1 MTEDPTFPGQGI
13 LLGLKSRRVLVGVL
27 ALCAAVAG
35 AAYATMRAPPVRS
48 APLEARLELA
58 AGEVTVDEGAG
69 SERAYSGSAL
79 HAGARVAASEGARA
93 LLRLSD
99 GSAVFLRGGAKLSL
113 SDGSVKLDAGEVWI
127 DAPPTERKPPVHRLG
142 DVEVSAVDAGLSLKV
157 EGGTSKVAATIA
169 ATIYVA
175 RGLAVVTSPA
185 GRVEVSAGE
194 QASVAAG
201 KAPAVAP
208 VAYWSDWTGGMGDH
222 PAQGALAGA
231 GAGTL
236 YGVDIGA
243 GAGSPARPLETS
255 RQSVRAVVRSGF
267 AETEVDQTFFNPGDR
282 AVEGWYWFT
291 VPEGASITSFA
302 LETNGALIEGELIER
317 REAQAQYGRAVQQ
330 GNDPALLEWIDGRT
344 YRARIYPVPNGGT
357 RRVVVRYLEQLP
369 MVGGR
374 IRYVY
379 PMQTRRPVRVGEFSL
394 AVDLG
399 DAGRGMSITTL
410 ADARI
415 EDEGRRVTMRR
426 SGYTPR
432 ADFQLEGTPK
442 KQGRPVTVSR
452 FQAGNDAADYLMM
465 RYLPDV
471 DWGSFQAQ
479 PGAVVVV
486 VDTSAAGDDASRQLK
501 SAAAEAIV
509 RALSADDRFA
519 LVSLDV
525 KATALHPAEGLAPA
539 TGEEIAK
546 ALERLAEYP
555 PGGATDLSA
564 LFDVALAR
572 LHGAE
577 QPAVVYVG
585 DGIATSGDT
594 SAEQLVERLR
604 RALSTSRARL
614 FTVGVGSDANHGL
627 LAELARAGGGQ
638 SYPVEAPE
646 QASERALRLVA
657 GLKAPTITDL
667 EIDFGA
673 GLDEVFVTA
682 NGKVSRGDEVIL
694 LARTHHDLPTAV
706 RVQGRIAGKAFDR
719 LHEVDVDASVGA
731 ALVPRL
737 WAAEHIRRTLG
748 AADDPESVR
757 GKVTSVG
764 IEYGL
769 MTPYTSFL
777 ALDSESA
784 YLQQGIPRRS
794 SHLRGV
800 RLTELSPIGE
810 ESAARMAAGLAAAAT
825 GLGCGYAADAP
836 AQEAPASDGNMRMKK
851 SRADTG
857 VVGDAAPAS
866 PASVEAKLALPSE
879 SPPPLAEPA
888 MKQQAFDDGEFSSAT
903 QGGSMASASSPV
915 VANMAGAKSKK
926 GERAQADVANPGRAG
941 DKLVKDRELTEKPAQ
956 PREARLA
963 VVAPRA
969 CSDISERPLA
979 ERAVLWRQRLK
990 TARGPHELVGR
1001 YEAARSVCE
1010 LADWRAEAL
1019 FIRLLER
1026 HVKTEGDAA
1035 LVLGH
1040 FGATPDAARYLG
1052 RLILRR
1058 AADERLVAAVQR
1070 SLFGEAVDWR
1080 MLDVEL
1086 SAIADVDQRL
1096 DRLRAAAARAKP
1108 DDPAAIV
1115 RLVRLLALAKR
1126 GDEALLHGRRLVDL
1140 GLMTPSMAREL
1151 GDILADQGQVDAAV
1165 RAYSEIVEFDAD
1177 STASRRMLGD
1187 IYLAHGWYQPAYS
1200 QYQAVTE
1207 HEPKNALAWLRLA
1220 SAAAGAGRVD
1230 EALRIERSVAEAE
1243 GTPGPDDPRRV
1254 ARLLS
1259 AARLARL
1266 LAAPPAVAAGESG
1279 KELADSVTRKLKEL
1293 QLFRGPGRLVLL
1305 TWEDLS
1311 ADLALST
1318 SKDGVDATI
1327 GESSDAATAGLA
1339 GMLLGADADSVAL
1352 EARVRSVAPSRAI
1365 KLMRHD
1371 IRFDGK
1377 GFKVEVK
1384 AVELPAE
1391 ESALQL

>member
-1 MTEDPTFPGQGI
+1 M
-13 LLGLKSRRVLVGVL
+13 
-27 ALCAAVAG
+27 
-35 AAYATMRAPPVRS
+35 
-48 APLEARLELA
+48 
-58 AGEVTVDEGAG
+58 
-69 SERAYSGSAL
+69 
-79 HAGARVAASEGARA
+79 
-93 LLRLSD
+93 
-99 GSAVFLRGGAKLSL
+99 
-113 SDGSVKLDAGEVWI
+113 
-127 DAPPTERKPPVHRLG
+127 
-142 DVEVSAVDAGLSLKV
+142 
-157 EGGTSKVAATIA
+157 
-169 ATIYVA
+169 
-175 RGLAVVTSPA
+175 
-185 GRVEVSAGE
+185 
-194 QASVAAG
+194 
-201 KAPAVAP
+201 
-208 VAYWSDWTGGMGDH
+208 
-222 PAQGALAGA
+222 
-231 GAGTL
+231 
-236 YGVDIGA
+236 
-243 GAGSPARPLETS
+243 
-255 RQSVRAVVRSGF
+255 
-267 AETEVDQTFFNPGDR
+267 
-282 AVEGWYWFT
+282 
-291 VPEGASITSFA
+291 
-302 LETNGALIEGELIER
+302 
-317 REAQAQYGRAVQQ
+317 
-330 GNDPALLEWIDGRT
+330 
-344 YRARIYPVPNGGT
+344 
-357 RRVVVRYLEQLP
+357 
-369 MVGGR
+369 
-374 IRYVY
+374 
-379 PMQTRRPVRVGEFSL
+379 
-394 AVDLG
+394 
-399 DAGRGMSITTL
+399 
-410 ADARI
+410 
-415 EDEGRRVTMRR
+415 
-426 SGYTPR
+426 
-432 ADFQLEGTPK
+432 
-442 KQGRPVTVSR
+442 SR

-471 DWGSFQAQ
+471 DWGKFQAP

-486 VDTSAAGDDASRQLK
+486 VDTSAAGDDAARQLK

-519 LVSLDV
+519 LISLDV
-525 KATALHPAEGLAPA
+525 KATVLHPAEGLAPA

-546 ALERLAEYP
+546 ALERLAEHP
-555 PGGATDLSA
+555 AGGATDLSA

-594 SAEQLVERLR
+594 GAEQLVERLR

-638 SYPVEAPE
+638 SYPVEAAE

-673 GLDEVFVTA
+673 GLDEVFLTA

-694 LARTHHDLPTAV
+694 LARTHHDLPNAV
-706 RVQGRIAGKAFDR
+706 RVKGRIAGKPFDS
-719 LHEVDVDASVGA
+719 LHEVGVDASVGA

-769 MTPYTSFL
+769 MTPYTSFI

-784 YLQQGIPRRS
+784 YQQQGIPRRS
-794 SHLRGV
+794 SPLRGV
-800 RLTELSPIGE
+800 RLTELSPFAE
-810 ESAARMAAGLAAAAT
+810 ESAARVAAGLAAAAT
-825 GLGCGYAADAP
+825 GLGCGYSSDAP
-836 AQEAPASDGNMRMKK
+836 AAESPLHAK
-851 SRADTG
+851 RAKADQG
-857 VVGDAAPAS
+857 VVGDAAPAR
-866 PASVEAKLALPSE
+866 PATMEAPVAA
-879 SPPPLAEPA
+879 SPPPPAEPA
-888 MKQQAFDDGEFSSAT
+888 MVREGDFGGGEERTTALGASMISGVAPALLDVTRANSVQADRA
-903 QGGSMASASSPV
+903 
-915 VANMAGAKSKK
+915 
-926 GERAQADVANPGRAG
+926 ERAA
-941 DKLVKDRELTEKPAQ
+941 KKPAALGGKQAKDKEAVEKTVQ
-956 PREARLA
+956 PRNVRLA

-969 CSDISERPLA
+969 CSDVSERPLA

-1010 LADWRAEAL
+1010 LSDWRAEAL

-1026 HVKTEGDAA
+1026 RVNTEGDATM
-1035 LVLGH
+1035 VLGH

-1052 RLILRR
+1052 SLLLRR
-1058 AADERLVAAVQR
+1058 ATDERLVAAVQR
-1070 SLFGEAVDWR
+1070 ALFGEAVDWR
-1080 MLDVEL
+1080 MLDLEL
-1086 SAIADVDQRL
+1086 QAIEDVDRRL
-1096 DRLRAAAARAKP
+1096 ERLRAAAALAKP

-1115 RLVRLLALAKR
+1115 RLVRLLAQAKR
-1126 GDEALLHGRRLVDL
+1126 GDEALVHGRRLVDL
-1140 GLMTPSMAREL
+1140 GLMTPSLAREL

-1200 QYQAVTE
+1200 QYQAVTAA
-1207 HEPKNALAWLRLA
+1207 EPKNALAWLRLA
-1220 SAAAGAGRVD
+1220 AAAAGAGRGD

-1266 LAAPPAVAAGESG
+1266 LAAPPAVGAGESG
-1279 KELADSVTRKLKEL
+1279 KELAESVTRKLKEL
-1293 QLFRGPGRLVLL
+1293 QLFRGPGTLVLL

-1311 ADLALST
+1311 ANLELSAT
-1318 SKDGVDATI
+1318 KDGAAAAI
-1327 GESSDAATAGLA
+1327 GERADAAAAGLS
-1339 GMLLGADADSVAL
+1339 GVLMGAAEDGVAL

-1377 GFKVEVK
+1377 GFTVEVK
-1384 AVELPAE
+1384 AVELAAE
-1391 ESALQL
+1391 QSALML